1 MSFLLKSVMGNSVLV
16 TQEKEE
22 YQKGFFFGDALLLT
36 NEDVTIDS
44 RKHITRY

>member
-16 TQEKEE
+16 TQEKEVC
-22 YQKGFFFGDALLLT
+22 QKGFGFGDAFLN

>member
-16 TQEKEE
+16 TQEKEVC
-22 YQKGFFFGDALLLT
+22 QKGFDFGDAFRLT